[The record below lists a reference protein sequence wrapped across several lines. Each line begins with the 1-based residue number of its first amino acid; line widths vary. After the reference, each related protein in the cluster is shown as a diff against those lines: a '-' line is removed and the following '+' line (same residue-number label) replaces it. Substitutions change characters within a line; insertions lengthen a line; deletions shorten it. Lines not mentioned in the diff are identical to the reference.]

1 MFKRCV
7 NGQEGEWRI
16 DVRER
21 ENDGEWTVQK
31 KLNRPV
37 CDVQILQKS
46 VQHAVASEN
55 RFPRV
60 TADQITGPQRNDYEL
75 VEQILALRRV
85 ERKVVSERIAEQQR
99 QQSDRSGDSDRT

>member
-1 MFKRCV
+1 MFERGV
-7 NGQEGEWRI
+7 NGHEREWRI

-37 CDVQILQKS
+37 GDVQILQKS

-55 RFPRV
+55 RFLHLIEHH
-60 TADQITGPQRNDYEL
+60 ITGPHRKYYEL
-75 VEQILALRRV
+75 VEQILALRCV
-85 ERKVVSERIAEQQR
+85 ERKVVGQRIAEQQR